1 MTIILLAA
9 LVVSPIALW
18 RMVGG
23 DVLRLGYV
31 PVQSKS
37 STETQA
43 SNRAHP
49 VLHHQGALH
58 IVMVDH
64 VDPAL
69 VLVVLR
75 LDGGGQ
81 RILSVRTDNQGF
93 GNARLLAWSEVGCRV
108 IVTENVRPSEVVFRP
123 IKERPARLPS
133 RLVPTWPMWN
143 DRPLGQLGS

>member
-18 RMVGG
+18 RMIGG
-23 DVLRLGYV
+23 GVLRSGYV

-37 STETQA
+37 STETQEG
-43 SNRAHP
+43 NRAHR
-49 VLHHQGALH
+49 VARHQGALH
-58 IVMVDH
+58 VVMVDH
-64 VDPAL
+64 VDPTL

-81 RILSVRTDNQGF
+81 RILSVRTDYQGF
-93 GNARLLAWSEVGCRV
+93 GNARLLAWSEVGCRI
-108 IVTENVRPSEVVFRP
+108 IVTEKVRAGEVVFRP
-123 IKERPARLPS
+123 ITERPTRLPS
-133 RLVPTWPMWN
+133 RSVPTWPMWN

>member
-1 MTIILLAA
+1 MTIIILAA
-9 LVVSPIALW
+9 LVLSPVALW
-18 RMVGG
+18 HMVAG

-43 SNRAHP
+43 GNRAHP

-58 IVMVDH
+58 IVVVDH

-75 LDGGGQ
+75 HDGGGQ
-81 RILSVRTDNQGF
+81 RILSVRTDDQGF
-93 GNARLLAWSEVGCRV
+93 GNARLLAWSEVGRRV
-108 IVTENVRPSEVVFRP
+108 VVTEKVRAGEVVFRP
-123 IKERPARLPS
+123 IKIRPAGGPS
-133 RLVPTWPMWN
+133 RAVPTLPMWN
-143 DRPLGQLGS
+143 DRPLGHLGS